1 MAKKKNRQKEFK
13 RKQKLMIKV
22 ISEEESSLTESL
34 GYQPVFVERRTI
46 ENFDEL
52 HTALM
57 QYADEHGEYPD
68 VQLINYQL
76 KNRTF
81 DWNQDHALFREAM
94 YTPNK
99 QKRNKLLK
107 QVLKLNPDYF
117 AAEYHLFL
125 STVQDIDLPTFK
137 RVLEFE
143 TLVLEK
149 WKIDGYNNWN
159 SFEAR
164 PILTALMFLIEYY
177 MAERF
182 YYKALE
188 IVNLYLSKQ
197 PERFPPNFVFC
208 MLSLYHITGQESKV
222 ERFYQEELNQ
232 GIPSDTVLVHA
243 IISAFSRGKVEEA
256 SKLFAKLVEIND
268 DAVDYF
274 IDEDW
279 PFKIPEIEEL
289 ECYYPN
295 SVESLQASLYPMS
308 DYLQENIILTDFLTN
323 EAEKFCSKSRITSPP
338 DLAKN
343 LSTVTN
349 WFSFMR
355 EEKMKGIRMD
365 IVRIFVENGIQT
377 SADFKNWT
385 EKEVLALKGIGPVTV
400 QKLKENGIRFK
411 KDN

>member
-22 ISEEESSLTESL
+22 VSEEEIALTESL
-34 GYQPVFVERRTI
+34 GYQPVFVERRKI
-46 ENFDEL
+46 QNFDEQNI
-52 HTALM
+52 AMM
-57 QYADEHGEYPD
+57 QYFYEYGVYPD
-68 VQLINYQL
+68 VQEINSKL
-76 KNRTF
+76 GTGTF

-125 STVQDIDLPTFK
+125 STIQDIDLPTFK
-137 RVLEFE
+137 RVLKFE

-149 WKIDGYNNWN
+149 WKINGYNNWN

-188 IVNLYLSKQ
+188 MVNLYLSKQ
-197 PERFPPNFVFC
+197 PERFPLNFVFC

-232 GIPSDTVLVHA
+232 GIRSDTVLILSLIH
-243 IISAFSRGKVEEA
+243 ISEPTRH
-256 SKLFAKLVEIND
+256 
-268 DAVDYF
+268 
-274 IDEDW
+274 
-279 PFKIPEIEEL
+279 
-289 ECYYPN
+289 
-295 SVESLQASLYPMS
+295 
-308 DYLQENIILTDFLTN
+308 
-323 EAEKFCSKSRITSPP
+323 
-338 DLAKN
+338 
-343 LSTVTN
+343 
-349 WFSFMR
+349 
-355 EEKMKGIRMD
+355 
-365 IVRIFVENGIQT
+365 
-377 SADFKNWT
+377 
-385 EKEVLALKGIGPVTV
+385 
-400 QKLKENGIRFK
+400 
-411 KDN
+411 

>member
-1 MAKKKNRQKEFK
+1 MAKKKNRKKELK
-13 RKQKLMIKV
+13 RQQKLDIKV
-22 ISEEESSLTESL
+22 ISEEEAAWTEIMAKN
-34 GYQPVFVERRTI
+34 PTFVERRTI
-46 ENFDEL
+46 QNFDEL
-52 HTALM
+52 HTAVM

-76 KNRTF
+76 KNGIF
-81 DWNQDHALFREAM
+81 DWQEDHALFREAM
-94 YTPNK
+94 HTPNT

-107 QVLKLNPDYF
+107 QVLKINPDYF
-117 AAEYHLFL
+117 AADFHLFL
-125 STVQDIDLPTFK
+125 SEVEDFDLPSFK
-137 RVLEFE
+137 KVLDFE
-143 TLVLEK
+143 ILVLEK
-149 WKIDGYNNWN
+149 WKMNGYNSWN
-159 SFEAR
+159 YFEAR
-164 PILTALMFLIEYY
+164 PILSALMFLIEYY

-188 IVNLYLSKQ
+188 MVNLYLSKQ

-232 GIPSDTVLVHA
+232 GIRSDTVLIHA

-365 IVRIFVENGIQT
+365 IVRTFVENGIQT

-385 EKEVLALKGIGPVTV
+385 EKEILALKGIGPVTV

>member
-125 STVQDIDLPTFK
+125 SDIQDFNLPTFK

-149 WKIDGYNNWN
+149 WKINGYNNWN
-159 SFEAR
+159 YFEAR

-188 IVNLYLSKQ
+188 IVNLYLSKR

-208 MLSLYHITGQESKV
+208 MLSLYHITGQEFKV

-232 GIPSDTVLVHA
+232 GRRSDTVLLHA
-243 IISAFSRGKVEEA
+243 IISAFSRGKVEDA

-268 DAVDYF
+268 DVVDYF

-279 PFKIPEIEEL
+279 PFKIFEIEEL
-289 ECYYPN
+289 ECYHPN

-323 EAEKFCSKSRITSPP
+323 EAKKFLSKPVFSNRSSMIR
-338 DLAKN
+338 N
-343 LSTVTN
+343 LSKATN
-349 WFSFMR
+349 VYSFMN

-365 IVRIFVENGIQT
+365 LVHIFVENGIRAST
-377 SADFKNWT
+377 DFKNWT
-385 EKEVLALKGIGPVTV
+385 EKEILALKGIGPVTV

>member
-22 ISEEESSLTESL
+22 VSEEESALRETL
-34 GYQPVFVERRTI
+34 GYQPVFVERRRI
-46 ENFDEL
+46 QNFDEQ
-52 HTALM
+52 HTAIT
-57 QYADEHGEYPD
+57 QYADEYGVYPD
-68 VQLINYQL
+68 VQEINSKL
-76 KNRTF
+76 ETGTF

-107 QVLKLNPDYF
+107 QILKLNPDYF

-125 STVQDIDLPTFK
+125 SDVQDFNLPTFK

-149 WKIDGYNNWN
+149 WKINGYKNWN
-159 SFEAR
+159 YFEAR

-188 IVNLYLSKQ
+188 IVNLYLSKR

-208 MLSLYHITGQESKV
+208 MLSLYHITGQEFKV

-232 GIPSDTVLVHA
+232 GKRSDIVLIHA
-243 IISAFSRGKVEEA
+243 IISAFSRGKVEDA

-279 PFKIPEIEEL
+279 PFKIFEIEEL
-289 ECYYPN
+289 ECYHPN
-295 SVESLQASLYPMS
+295 SVESLQASLYPLS
-308 DYLQENIILTDFLTN
+308 DYLQENIILTDFLTT
-323 EAEKFCSKSRITSPP
+323 EAEKFCSISRITSSS

-365 IVRIFVENGIQT
+365 IVRTFVENGIKT
-377 SADFKNWT
+377 STDFKNWT
-385 EKEVLALKGIGPVTV
+385 EKEILALKGIGPVTV

>member
-22 ISEEESSLTESL
+22 ISEEEIALTDSL
-34 GYQPVFVERRTI
+34 GYQPVFVERRKI
-46 ENFDEL
+46 QNFDEQN
-52 HTALM
+52 TAMM
-57 QYADEHGEYPD
+57 QYFYEYGVYPD
-68 VQLINYQL
+68 VQEINSKL
-76 KNRTF
+76 ETGTF

-107 QVLKLNPDYF
+107 QVLKLNPNYF

-125 STVQDIDLPTFK
+125 STVQDIDLLTFK

-149 WKIDGYNNWN
+149 WKINGYNDWN

-232 GIPSDTVLVHA
+232 GIRSDTVLIHA

-256 SKLFAKLVEIND
+256 SKLFAKLVEINN

-289 ECYYPN
+289 ECYHPN

-308 DYLQENIILTDFLTN
+308 DYLQENIILTDFLTT

-338 DLAKN
+338 DLAKS

-349 WFSFMR
+349 WFSFMG

-365 IVRIFVENGIQT
+365 VVRIFVENGIQT

-385 EKEVLALKGIGPVTV
+385 EKEILSLKGVGPVTV

>member
-22 ISEEESSLTESL
+22 VSEEEIALTESL
-34 GYQPVFVERRTI
+34 GYQPVFVERRKI
-46 ENFDEL
+46 QNFDEQNI
-52 HTALM
+52 AMM
-57 QYADEHGEYPD
+57 QYFYEYGVYPD
-68 VQLINYQL
+68 VQEINSKL
-76 KNRTF
+76 GTGTF

-149 WKIDGYNNWN
+149 WKINGYNNWN

-188 IVNLYLSKQ
+188 MVNLYLSKQ

-232 GIPSDTVLVHA
+232 GIRSDTVLIHA

-365 IVRIFVENGIQT
+365 IVRIFVEN
-377 SADFKNWT
+377 
-385 EKEVLALKGIGPVTV
+385 
-400 QKLKENGIRFK
+400 
-411 KDN
+411 

>member
-1 MAKKKNRQKEFK
+1 
-13 RKQKLMIKV
+13 
-22 ISEEESSLTESL
+22 
-34 GYQPVFVERRTI
+34 
-46 ENFDEL
+46 
-52 HTALM
+52 
-57 QYADEHGEYPD
+57 
-68 VQLINYQL
+68 
-76 KNRTF
+76 
-81 DWNQDHALFREAM
+81 M

-125 STVQDIDLPTFK
+125 STVQDIDLPTFR

-149 WKIDGYNNWN
+149 WKINGYNDWN

-232 GIPSDTVLVHA
+232 GIRSDTVFIHA

-268 DAVDYF
+268 DAVEYF

-289 ECYYPN
+289 ECYHPN

-323 EAEKFCSKSRITSPP
+323 EAGKFCSVSRITSPS

-349 WFSFMR
+349 WFSFMG
-355 EEKMKGIRMD
+355 EEKMEGIRMD

-385 EKEVLALKGIGPVTV
+385 EKEILALKGIGPVTV

-411 KDN
+411 NDN

>member
-22 ISEEESSLTESL
+22 IPEEEIALTESL
-34 GYQPVFVERRTI
+34 GYQPVFVERRKI
-46 ENFDEL
+46 QNFDEL

-68 VQLINYQL
+68 VQTINSKL
-76 KNRTF
+76 ETGTF

-125 STVQDIDLPTFK
+125 SDVQDFNLPTFK

-143 TLVLEK
+143 SLVLEK
-149 WKIDGYNNWN
+149 WKINGYNNWN
-159 SFEAR
+159 YFEAR

-188 IVNLYLSKQ
+188 IVNLYLSKR

-208 MLSLYHITGQESKV
+208 MLSLYHITGQEFKV

-232 GIPSDTVLVHA
+232 GKRSDTVLIHA
-243 IISAFSRGKVEEA
+243 IISAFSRGKFEDA
-256 SKLFAKLVEIND
+256 SKLFAKLVVIND

-279 PFKIPEIEEL
+279 PFKIFEIEEL
-289 ECYYPN
+289 ECYQPN
-295 SVESLQASLYPMS
+295 SVESLQASLYPLS
-308 DYLQENIILTDFLTN
+308 DYLQENIILTDFLTT
-323 EAEKFCSKSRITSPP
+323 EAEKFCSISRTTSPS

-365 IVRIFVENGIQT
+365 IVRTFVENGIQT
-377 SADFKNWT
+377 STDFKNWT
-385 EKEVLALKGIGPVTV
+385 EKEILALKGIGPVTI

>member
-1 MAKKKNRQKEFK
+1 M
-13 RKQKLMIKV
+13 
-22 ISEEESSLTESL
+22 
-34 GYQPVFVERRTI
+34 
-46 ENFDEL
+46 
-52 HTALM
+52 
-57 QYADEHGEYPD
+57 
-68 VQLINYQL
+68 
-76 KNRTF
+76 
-81 DWNQDHALFREAM
+81 
-94 YTPNK
+94 
-99 QKRNKLLK
+99 
-107 QVLKLNPDYF
+107 
-117 AAEYHLFL
+117 
-125 STVQDIDLPTFK
+125 
-137 RVLEFE
+137 EFE

-149 WKIDGYNNWN
+149 WKINGYNDWN
-159 SFEAR
+159 SFETR

-188 IVNLYLSKQ
+188 TVNLYLSKQ

-232 GIPSDTVLVHA
+232 GIRSDTVLIHA

-268 DAVDYF
+268 DAVEYF

-289 ECYYPN
+289 ECYHPN

-323 EAEKFCSKSRITSPP
+323 EAEKFCSVSRITSPS

-349 WFSFMR
+349 WFSFME

-385 EKEVLALKGIGPVTV
+385 EKEILALKGIGPVTV
-400 QKLKENGIRFK
+400 QKLKGNGIRFK
-411 KDN
+411 KEN

>member
-22 ISEEESSLTESL
+22 VSEEESALRESL
-34 GYQPVFVERRTI
+34 GYQPVFVERRRI
-46 ENFDEL
+46 QNFDEQ
-52 HTALM
+52 HTAIT
-57 QYADEHGEYPD
+57 QYVDEYGVYPD
-68 VQLINYQL
+68 VQEINSKL
-76 KNRTF
+76 GTETF

-99 QKRNKLLK
+99 QKRNKLSK

-125 STVQDIDLPTFK
+125 SDVQDYNLPTFK

-149 WKIDGYNNWN
+149 WKTNGYNNWN
-159 SFEAR
+159 YFEAR

-188 IVNLYLSKQ
+188 IVNLFLSKR

-208 MLSLYHITGQESKV
+208 MLSLYHITGQEFKV

-232 GIPSDTVLVHA
+232 GKRSDTVLLHA
-243 IISAFSRGKVEEA
+243 IISAFSRGNVEDA

-279 PFKIPEIEEL
+279 PFKIFEIEEL
-289 ECYYPN
+289 ECYQPN

-323 EAEKFCSKSRITSPP
+323 EAGKFCSISRITRPSE
-338 DLAKN
+338 LEKN

-349 WFSFMR
+349 WFSLMR

-377 SADFKNWT
+377 STDFKNWT
-385 EKEVLALKGIGPVTV
+385 EKEILALKGIGPVTV

>member
-46 ENFDEL
+46 QNFDEL

-68 VQLINYQL
+68 VQLINSKL
-76 KNRTF
+76 GTGTF

-94 YTPNK
+94 HTTNK

-125 STVQDIDLPTFK
+125 SDVHDFNLSTFK
-137 RVLEFE
+137 KVLEFE

-149 WKIDGYNNWN
+149 WKINGYNNWN
-159 SFEAR
+159 YFEAR

-188 IVNLYLSKQ
+188 IVNLYLSKR

-208 MLSLYHITGQESKV
+208 MLSLYHITGQEFKV

-232 GIPSDTVLVHA
+232 GRRSDTVLIHA
-243 IISAFSRGKVEEA
+243 IISAFSRGKVEDA

-268 DAVDYF
+268 DVVDYF

-279 PFKIPEIEEL
+279 PFKIFEIEEL
-289 ECYYPN
+289 ECYHPN

-323 EAEKFCSKSRITSPP
+323 EAKKFLSKPVFSNRSSMIR
-338 DLAKN
+338 N
-343 LSTVTN
+343 LSKATN
-349 WFSFMR
+349 VYSFMN

-365 IVRIFVENGIQT
+365 LVHIFVENGIRT
-377 SADFKNWT
+377 STDFKNWT
-385 EKEVLALKGIGPVTV
+385 EKEILALKGIGPVTV

-411 KDN
+411 KDY